1 MKKIICVCLCIC
13 LMSGCDKSLRHG
25 RPANAVA
32 EDKGSEGVST
42 HSLTSDTSALA
53 PSNTPA
59 PTPEPSKS
67 ALPASDTADTG
78 SSVGKYAVN
87 AVLCAVALA
96 FVCYG
101 GYKLLYRFADIKPVS
116 LGKYDTVKDT
126 PEGCKKCYF
135 INGHFFDWDTNRY
148 IDETPVE
155 FNMLKYYKSNPFNL
169 KPLLRK
175 IFGIEVPKSPYKP
188 NPYNIGA

>member
-1 MKKIICVCLCIC
+1 
-13 LMSGCDKSLRHG
+13 MSGCGKSLNRG
-25 RPANAVA
+25 SPASAVV
-32 EDKGSEGVST
+32 EDTGSEGVST
-42 HSLTSDTSALA
+42 HSLTSNASASE

-67 ALPASDTADTG
+67 ALSASDTVDIG
-78 SSVGKYAVN
+78 ISVVKIGAVILSVI
-87 AVLCAVALA
+87 VLYCGVYKPL
-96 FVCYG
+96 YG
-101 GYKLLYRFADIKPVS
+101 FADIEPVS
-116 LGKYDTVKDT
+116 LGKYEPVEHM
-126 PEGCKKCYF
+126 PEGCKECYF